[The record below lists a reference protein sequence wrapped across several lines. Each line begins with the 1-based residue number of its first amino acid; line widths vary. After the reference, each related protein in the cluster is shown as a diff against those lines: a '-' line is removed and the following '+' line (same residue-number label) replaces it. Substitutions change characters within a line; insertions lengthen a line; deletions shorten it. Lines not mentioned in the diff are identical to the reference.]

1 MPFALAEALFW
12 SCVALL
18 AYAHAGYPALVR
30 VWAWLSPRRLSALG
44 GEPEVSVLVVA
55 QDEAARIGARIEN
68 LLAQDYPKDRLTILI
83 ASDGSTDGT
92 AERARAHQQGNVH
105 VFAFTAPRGKPAV
118 LNDVA
123 PAARGEVLVFAD
135 ARQRFESG
143 ALRALVAPFADPEV
157 GVVSGELMITSAADG
172 NAVGEGASFYWRYE
186 KFLRRC
192 ESRIDST
199 VGATGAIYAIRRAL
213 FEPLP
218 ADTLLDDVLLAC
230 RIVRR
235 GYRAI
240 FEPKARAHDRP
251 AATGDAEFR
260 RKLRTLAG
268 NFQLFSRER
277 WLLHPLRNRLWLQTV
292 SHKGLR
298 LLCPLLLLGA
308 LGTSLFLLDSPI
320 YAGALVGQIAFYAAA
335 LGGRALRHRGKSAW
349 LLALP
354 YLFCLLHWATVV
366 AFFRFSTGQAAVT
379 WKRTPKEGWVHPW
392 ASASPSSVWGTWVSR
407 WPRPWRGNFPGPSG
421 STSTGR
427 GSARSMA
434 ASTATTSS
442 PPKRCDPAG

>member
-1 MPFALAEALFW
+1 MPFALAEALFR

-30 VWAWLSPRRLSALG
+30 VWAWLAPRRLSALG

-235 GYRAI
+235 GYR
-240 FEPKARAHDRP
+240 
-251 AATGDAEFR
+251 
-260 RKLRTLAG
+260 
-268 NFQLFSRER
+268 
-277 WLLHPLRNRLWLQTV
+277 
-292 SHKGLR
+292 
-298 LLCPLLLLGA
+298 
-308 LGTSLFLLDSPI
+308 
-320 YAGALVGQIAFYAAA
+320 GALVGQIAFYAAA

-354 YLFCLLHWATVV
+354 YVFCLLDWATVV
-366 AFFRFSTGQAAVT
+366 AFFRFATGQAAVT
-379 WKRTPKEGWVHPW
+379 WKRTPREERVHPW

>member
-1 MPFALAEALFW
+1 MPFPLAEALFW
-12 SCVALL
+12 SCLALL
-18 AYAHAGYPALVR
+18 VYAHVGYPALVWI
-30 VWAWLSPRRLSALG
+30 WAWLRPRHPRALG
-44 GEPEVSVLVVA
+44 GEPEVSVVVVA
-55 QDEAARIGARIEN
+55 QDEAPRIDARIET

-92 AERARAHQQGNVH
+92 AERARVYQQRNVR

-199 VGATGAIYAIRRAL
+199 VGATGAIYAVRRAL

-218 ADTLLDDVLLAC
+218 QDTLLDDVLLAC

-251 AATGDAEFR
+251 AATGDAESR
-260 RKLRTLAG
+260 RKVRTLAG
-268 NFQLFSRER
+268 NFQLFSREK

-292 SHKGLR
+292 SHNGLR
-298 LLCPLLLLGA
+298 LLCPLLLFGARCGTEQRAPGCSRCRTCSASCIGPRWSASSASLPARPPSLGSG
-308 LGTSLFLLDSPI
+308 L
-320 YAGALVGQIAFYAAA
+320 
-335 LGGRALRHRGKSAW
+335 RGKS
-349 LLALP
+349 
-354 YLFCLLHWATVV
+354 
-366 AFFRFSTGQAAVT
+366 G
-379 WKRTPKEGWVHPW
+379 
-392 ASASPSSVWGTWVSR
+392 
-407 WPRPWRGNFPGPSG
+407 
-421 STSTGR
+421 
-427 GSARSMA
+427 
-434 ASTATTSS
+434 
-442 PPKRCDPAG
+442 